1 MKACKLHHPFFMR
14 LISAL
19 VITSAG
25 IALAQQVD
33 TAEQTAASKVG
44 LESRVAALDQD
55 LRTTREEL
63 AQSREEIRQLR
74 VILQKLEQHL
84 SAPEQA
90 TTPGPST
97 AEAGGDIAHRV
108 QTLEEGQS
116 VLQSQL
122 EQQEQKKVETASKH
136 PLKLTGLI
144 LLNTG
149 FNRGNVD
156 NVDVPELAL
165 ARPVGAA
172 NGAFTATLRQ
182 SILGLEGTG
191 PIVWGAKSSANIYAD
206 FFGGFPI
213 ADFGVTAGLFRLR
226 TARIRLDWP
235 KTSLVFAQ
243 ESPFFSP
250 LSPTSLATLG
260 QPALSWA
267 GNLWAWTP
275 QVRIEHELLSSDT
288 SSLQLQAGILDPI
301 ESSLPATQSF
311 RKPSP
316 GEQSRQPGYATRVAW
331 TRHPSEDHPMS
342 FGIGGF
348 LTPQRYTFDRRVNGW
363 AGTADWKIPFGSK
376 FELAGEAYRGNAVGG
391 LGGGQFASF
400 VASGDPAL
408 ASTRLVGLNSVGVWG
423 QLKYRAS
430 SRLEFNGATGH
441 DNPFA
446 SDLERFP
453 AATNQIFARNQTSFL
468 NFIFTPE
475 SSLLFSVEFRHIQ
488 SYAISGRRNTAD
500 QINIA
505 AGYSF

>member
-1 MKACKLHHPFFMR
+1 MKACKLHNPLFTR
-14 LISAL
+14 IIAAL

-25 IALAQQVD
+25 IALGQGI
-33 TAEQTAASKVG
+33 AEQASTNKVG
-44 LESRVAALDQD
+44 LETKVAELDQD

-74 VILQKLEQHL
+74 LILEKLEQHL
-84 SAPEQA
+84 AAPDQAAA
-90 TTPGPST
+90 TTTSASEQST
-97 AEAGGDIAHRV
+97 EIAGRV
-108 QTLEEGQS
+108 RALEEGQS
-116 VLQSQL
+116 VLQSQI
-122 EQQEQKKVETASKH
+122 EQEEQKKIETASKH

-144 LLNTG
+144 LLNTA
-149 FNRGNVD
+149 FNRGIVD

-165 ARPVGAA
+165 PRPSSAA

-191 PIVWGAKSSANIYAD
+191 PVVWGAKSSANIYAD

-235 KTSLVFAQ
+235 RTSLVFGQ

-275 QVRIEHELLSSDT
+275 QVRIEHVLRASNT

-301 ESSLPATQSF
+301 ESSLPVTQSF
-311 RKPSP
+311 RRPSP

-331 TRHPSEDHPMS
+331 TRHPDEDHAMS
-342 FGIGGF
+342 FGVGGF
-348 LTPQRYTFDRRVNGW
+348 FSPQRYPFDRTVNGW
-363 AGTADWKIPFGSK
+363 AGTADWKVPFGSK
-376 FELAGEAYRGNAVGG
+376 FEFAGEAYRGNAVGG

-408 ASTRLVGLNSVGVWG
+408 ASTRIVGLNSIGVWG

-430 SRLEFNGATGH
+430 SRLEFNGAAGH
-441 DNPFA
+441 DNPLA

-453 AATNQIFARNQTSFL
+453 AGSNPVFARNQTSFL

-488 SYAISGRRNTAD
+488 SYTISGRRNVAD